1 MATNLTNYAIN
12 VTFGQLVHI
21 DGGPEAAEKT
31 LFSGIGVATAL
42 KIGTVSVSVGNIR
55 FSGNTISSLNT
66 NGNINLTP
74 AGTGLV
80 RITNVS
86 FTDQAAART
95 ALALGTMATQNTD
108 AVAITGGT
116 ISNVVFTG
124 SFIGITSIE
133 SDKFSTKDST
143 DGISI
148 SLNDIYA
155 EGASAN
161 IDIDITPK
169 GTGEVNITKVDIDA
183 GAIDGTTLGA
193 AVPASVKGTTVEAT
207 TSIGYPVG
215 TGGVVTQ
222 LTSKSTGVTLNK
234 ISGRITMN
242 NAVLNRNLGVSFIMT
257 NSFITT
263 TDVVVANIAAGAT
276 PTAYALNVT
285 VISAGSC
292 SIHLH
297 NLLNGTDLSEAVE
310 INFIVLKGAHS

>member
-1 MATNLTNYAIN
+1 MPTNLTGSAIN
-12 VTFGQLVHI
+12 ATYSQLMHI
-21 DGGPEAAEKT
+21 NGGPEATEKV
-31 LFSGIGVATAL
+31 LYSGTGVATAV
-42 KIGTVSVSVGNIR
+42 KIGTLSASVGNIH

-74 AGTGLV
+74 SGTGLV
-80 RITNVS
+80 NITNVA
-86 FTDQAAART
+86 FANQAAARS
-95 ALALGTMATQNTD
+95 ALALGTMATQNATS
-108 AVAITGGT
+108 VLITGGT
-116 ISNVVFTG
+116 ISDVTFSG

-133 SDKFSTKDST
+133 SDKFSTKDTS

-155 EGASAN
+155 EGVSAD

-193 AVPASVKGTTVEAT
+193 TVPASVKGTTVEAT

-310 INFIVLKGAHS
+310 INFIVLRGAHS

>member
-1 MATNLTNYAIN
+1 MPTNLTGSAIN
-12 VTFGQLVHI
+12 VTFGQLMHI
-21 DGGPEAAEKT
+21 NGGPEATEKV
-31 LFSGIGVATAL
+31 LYSGTGVATAM
-42 KIGTVSVSVGNIR
+42 KIGTISASVGNVR
-55 FSGNTISSLNT
+55 FSGNTIASINT

-74 AGTGLV
+74 DGTGLV

-95 ALALGTMATQNTD
+95 ALALGTMATQNTN

-124 SFIGITSIE
+124 SFVGITLIE
-133 SDKFSTKDST
+133 ATTLATSAAAAGININGNALGADGT
-143 DGISI
+143 DT
-148 SLNDIYA
+148 
-155 EGASAN
+155 N
-161 IDIDITPK
+161 IDINITPK

-183 GAIDGTTLGA
+183 GAVDGTTLGA

-234 ISGRITMN
+234 ISGKIIMN
-242 NAVLNRNLGVSFIMT
+242 NAVLNRNTGVSFIMT

-263 TDVVVANIAAGAT
+263 TDAIVANIAAGAT

-292 SIHLH
+292 SIHIH
-297 NLLNGTDLSEAVE
+297 NLLSGTDLSEAVE

>member
-1 MATNLTNYAIN
+1 MPTNLTGSAIN
-12 VTFGQLVHI
+12 VTFGQLMHI
-21 DGGPEAAEKT
+21 NGGPEATEKT
-31 LFSGIGVATAL
+31 LYSGTGVATAV
-42 KIGTVSVSVGNIR
+42 KIGTVSASVGNVR
-55 FSGNTISSLNT
+55 FSGNTIASTNT

-74 AGTGLV
+74 NGTGLV
-80 RITNVS
+80 NITNVA
-86 FTDQAAART
+86 FANQAAART
-95 ALALGTMATQNTD
+95 ALALGTVATQNAN

-116 ISNVVFTG
+116 ITDVVFSG
-124 SFIGITSIE
+124 SFIGIALIE

-143 DGISI
+143 DGIGIVLNSI
-148 SLNDIYA
+148 FA
-155 EGASAN
+155 EGVSTN

-183 GAIDGTTLGA
+183 GTIDGTTLGA
-193 AVPASVKGTTVEAT
+193 AVPASVKGTTVQAT